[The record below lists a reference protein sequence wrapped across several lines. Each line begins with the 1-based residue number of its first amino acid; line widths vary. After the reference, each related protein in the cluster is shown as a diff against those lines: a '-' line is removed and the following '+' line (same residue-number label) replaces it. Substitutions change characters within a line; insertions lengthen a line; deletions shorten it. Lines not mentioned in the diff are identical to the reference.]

1 MKTRGGRIKA
11 IGRYSNVP
19 LVLAVLLF
27 VISALAI
34 DANPERSNNAATYG
48 YILLAIGAV
57 MKFIPYIG
65 RKREV
70 ENDTAV

>member
-1 MKTRGGRIKA
+1 MKIPGDKMKT

-19 LVLAVLLF
+19 LVLAVVLF

-48 YILLAIGAV
+48 YFLLAIGAV

-65 RKREV
+65 RKKAV